1 MPAQYPDAYPY
12 PPALPH
18 HPQTAG
24 RTRLVSAA
32 TAIVLVVALAVIGVA
47 IASPEA
53 VRSAFAP
60 NPVSTLPGGGTT
72 AASSTKK
79 TSGSPTSGPWIPQP
93 STTGKTTSRTTR
105 TTTTRTTTSTP
116 RVPTGEAALAGN
128 PLLRV
133 GGMAKQACSPP
144 GWPSDAAAA
153 QGFNDVAVRCLASAW
168 TPLLDRAGM
177 QYTPPLVFA
186 PSGTFNTP
194 CGSGDYA
201 LYCSSN
207 NGIYLPLGIINRD
220 WDGFPFV
227 HLAMVSHE
235 FGHHVQ
241 ELSGS
246 LGEAW
251 SQRRK
256 VGTNSPAGLEWSR
269 RMELQAEC
277 FSGLFLGSVVDSGGP
292 FTQSDLSDVI
302 QAYIG
307 DETHGTSA
315 NGDAWLMRGSENQ
328 IARCNTWVASSA
340 EVA

>member
-1 MPAQYPDAYPY
+1 
-12 PPALPH
+12 
-18 HPQTAG
+18 
-24 RTRLVSAA
+24 
-32 TAIVLVVALAVIGVA
+32 
-47 IASPEA
+47 
-53 VRSAFAP
+53 
-60 NPVSTLPGGGTT
+60 
-72 AASSTKK
+72 
-79 TSGSPTSGPWIPQP
+79 
-93 STTGKTTSRTTR
+93 
-105 TTTTRTTTSTP
+105 
-116 RVPTGEAALAGN
+116 VPTGEAALAGN

-194 CGSGDYA
+194 CGSGDYT

-256 VGTNSPAGLEWSR
+256 VGTNSPAGL
-269 RMELQAEC
+269 EC